1 MTLRLPKLKVLAYIF
16 SGIVVLYLLFGWLAL
31 PFILQTQAEKFIA
44 EKTGHHL
51 TMNRPEFNPIKLSL
65 HLSGLQLTQPQGE
78 PLLSFHD
85 LVIEVSPA
93 SIYRRTLTFNEIR
106 LDGFEATVVMMPNGL
121 LNWSGLI
128 NALKSKDQEEKTE
141 SPLPR
146 LDIHSFVLAGARIDF
161 ADQRIQPAFSTRI
174 EPMDIKLNEVSTLPN
189 KKGQYRIS
197 AQTSLGA
204 RFTLNSEAS
213 LNPLAMTGNLSI
225 ENVDLARLES
235 YFKDKLPIAPPAGI
249 AGLSTDYRI
258 GYAGGHLELNLDHA
272 AAKLAGLKLHQNR
285 DSAPVVTM
293 DAIEAKEG
301 SFDLVK
307 NSFALGSLT
316 VTDSK
321 LDLHPHKNSMPKAFE
336 LGSFALEDIH
346 VNLASHQAT
355 LGRVALKNA
364 DIRISRDAQ
373 GRIDLTE
380 AFQTTSPPGKSLQKA
395 KVDSTN
401 KSNEASWHY
410 QVKKIDL
417 TGFNTFFR
425 DESMAPAAELALN
438 DITVGVEDVSD
449 DWKAAVPL
457 RVSFKTG
464 KAGRFEA
471 AGKVVPA
478 GPTADIQ
485 LKLNDLRL
493 SPAQSYLSNV
503 AKLKLVDG
511 SLSTAGHLIY
521 NTRSPSY
528 RGNFALRKLR
538 LNEAETGNLFL
549 SLSSLGSRSFT
560 VSPNKLDMGE
570 LVIAGLDTKLI
581 IEKDKS
587 VSIKRILRQPDIP
600 VTSTA
605 SAAHP
610 VAPAAS
616 IPAHPFV
623 FNIDRLRVVSSE
635 MDFADY
641 SLALP
646 FGTRIHDLQGVITG
660 ISSQPG
666 APGQIE
672 LNGQVDD
679 YGLARASGQIDLLN
693 PTDFMDLKVIFSNI
707 EMTRLTP
714 YSATFAGRK
723 IASGKLSLDL
733 EYKIHQ
739 HQLQGENQVVM
750 NQLTLGEKVDSPEA
764 KSLPLDLAIAILED
778 SDGRIDLGL
787 PVSGSLDDPQFSYGG
802 IVWKAIVNVFTK
814 IATAPFRALGA
825 LFGGNEKFESIAF
838 EAGDAQLTPPEREK
852 LVKLAGAMS
861 KRPKLSIELHGTYA
875 EQDRMAL
882 QDRQLRRAVLEKS
895 GQHIEGESDP
905 GPIPMHQPK
914 IRSALESMFSESFGS
929 TELSSLKE
937 GFSQANPGQLEESRT
952 GKMMSQLSGLI
963 HKKRSLTEQEISDL
977 KGADLY
983 TVLFERLRNKV
994 VVNEGRLQTLATAR
1008 GEYAANE
1015 LKAAGA
1021 SAERIEVLAAEKV
1034 DSEGAQIPLKLVPG
1048 AAKSSQAVVP
1058 VVTPPVAK

>member
-1 MTLRLPKLKVLAYIF
+1 MKLRVPKLKVFAYTFAGLVI
-16 SGIVVLYLLFGWLAL
+16 LYLLFGWLAL
-31 PFILQTQAEKFIA
+31 PLILQIQAEKFIA

-51 TMNRPEFNPIKLSL
+51 TMNRPEFNPVKLRL
-65 HLSGLQLTQPQGE
+65 HMSGLHLTQPQGE

-93 SIYRRTLTFNEIR
+93 SIYRGTLTFNDIR
-106 LDGFEATVVMMPNGL
+106 LDGFEATVVMLPNGL
-121 LNWSGLI
+121 LNWSGLVS
-128 NALKSKDQEEKTE
+128 ALKSKDKVEKPE

-161 ADQRIQPAFSTRI
+161 TDKRILPAFSTRI
-174 EPMDIKLNEVSTLPN
+174 EPVDIQLNKVSTLPN
-189 KKGQYRIS
+189 EKGKYRIT

-204 RFTLNSEAS
+204 RITLNSEAS
-213 LNPLAMTGNLSI
+213 LNPLAITGNLSI
-225 ENVDLARLES
+225 ENVDLARLEN

-258 GYAGGHLELNLDHA
+258 GYAEGHLDLNLDHA
-272 AAKLAGLKLHQNR
+272 SAKLANLKLNQNR
-285 DSAPVVTM
+285 DSAPIVTV

-301 SFDLVK
+301 SFNLVK

-316 VTDSK
+316 VTESK
-321 LDLHPHKNSMPKAFE
+321 LDLHPHNNSARKALE
-336 LGSFALEDIH
+336 LGSLALEDIH
-346 VNLASHQAT
+346 VNLALHQAT
-355 LGRVALKNA
+355 LGRIDLKNV
-364 DIRISRDAQ
+364 DVRINRDAH

-380 AFQTTSPPGKSLQKA
+380 AFQTAPPHGKSSQKT
-395 KVDSTN
+395 KVNSTN
-401 KSNEASWHY
+401 HSDQTSWHY

-425 DESMAPAAELALN
+425 DESVAPAAELALN
-438 DITVGVEDVSD
+438 DITLSAEDMSE
-449 DWKAAVPL
+449 DWKVAVPL
-457 RVSFKTG
+457 QASFKMG
-464 KAGRFEA
+464 KEGRIEA

-478 GPTADIQ
+478 GPSADIQ
-485 LKLNDLRL
+485 LKLNDLSL
-493 SPAQSYLSNV
+493 VLAQPYLSNV

-511 SLSTAGHLIY
+511 SLSTAGHLVY
-521 NTRSPSY
+521 NARGPNY
-528 RGNFALRKLR
+528 QGNFALRKLR
-538 LNEAETGNLFL
+538 LNEAETGDLFL
-549 SLSSLGSRSFT
+549 ALSSLGSRSFT
-560 VSPNKLDMGE
+560 VSPGKLDMSE
-570 LVIAGLDTKLI
+570 LVISGLDTKLI
-581 IEKDKS
+581 IEKDKT
-587 VSIKRILRQPDIP
+587 VSIKRILRQPATP
-600 VTSTA
+600 ATSTA
-605 SAAHP
+605 SASPP
-610 VAPAAS
+610 VPPATPVS
-616 IPAHPFV
+616 PHSFV

-666 APGQIE
+666 TPGQIE
-672 LNGQVDD
+672 LNGQVDEF
-679 YGLARASGQIDLLN
+679 GLARAAGQIDLLN

-750 NQLTLGEKVDSPEA
+750 NQLTLGERVDSPEA

-778 SDGRIDLGL
+778 SDGRIELGL

-825 LFGGNEKFESIAF
+825 LFGGNEKFDSIVF

-852 LVKLAGAMS
+852 LVKLAGAMG

-875 EQDRMAL
+875 EKDRIAL

-895 GQHIEGESDP
+895 GQHLEGESDP
-905 GPIPMHQPK
+905 GPISMNQPK
-914 IRSALESMFSESFGS
+914 IRSALETMFSESFGNS
-929 TELSSLKE
+929 ELSTLKK
-937 GFSQANPGQLEESRT
+937 GFRPANPGQLEESRAE
-952 GKMMSQLSGLI
+952 KIMSQLSGLMD
-963 HKKRSLTEQEISDL
+963 KKRSLTEQEISDL
-977 KGADLY
+977 QGVDLY
-983 TVLFERLRNKV
+983 TVLFEYLRNKV
-994 VVNEGRLQTLATAR
+994 VVDEGRLQALATAR
-1008 GEYAANE
+1008 GEYSATE

-1021 SAERIEVLAAEKV
+1021 SADRIKVLAAEKV
-1034 DSEGAQIPLKLVPG
+1034 ESEVTHIPLKLVPG
-1048 AAKSSQAVVP
+1048 TAKSAQS
-1058 VVTPPVAK
+1058 VAN

>member
-1 MTLRLPKLKVLAYIF
+1 MTLRLPKFKVFAYTF
-16 SGIVVLYLLFGWLAL
+16 AGLVVLYLLFGWLAL
-31 PFILQTQAEKFIA
+31 PFILQNQAEKFIV

-65 HLSGLQLTQPQGE
+65 HLSGLHLTQPQGE

-93 SIYRRTLTFNEIR
+93 SIYRRTLTFNTIN
-106 LDGFEATVVMMPNGL
+106 LDGFEATVIMLPDNQ

-128 NALKSKDQEEKTE
+128 NALKSKDKEEKPE

-146 LDIHSFVLAGARIDF
+146 LDIHSFVLAGAKIDF
-161 ADQRIQPAFSTRI
+161 TDKRIQPAFSTRI

-189 KKGQYRIS
+189 EKGQYRIS

-204 RFTLNSEAS
+204 RIALNTEAS
-213 LNPLAMTGNLSI
+213 LNPLSMTGNLSI
-225 ENVDLARLES
+225 ENVDLARLET

-249 AGLSTDYRI
+249 AGVSTDYRI
-258 GYAGGHLELNLDHA
+258 SYAAGHLKLNLDHA
-272 AAKLAGLKLHQNR
+272 SAKLSNLKLHQNS
-285 DSAPVVTM
+285 DSAPVVTV
-293 DAIEAKEG
+293 DSVEAKEG

-307 NSFALGSLT
+307 NYFALGSLN
-316 VTDSK
+316 VAGSK
-321 LDLHPHKNSMPKAFE
+321 LDLHPRKSNAQKAFE
-336 LGSFALEDIH
+336 LGSLALEDIH

-355 LGRVALKNA
+355 LGHIDLKNA
-364 DIRISRDAQ
+364 DAHITRDAQ
-373 GRIDLTE
+373 GRIDLME
-380 AFQTTSPPGKSLQKA
+380 AFQSAAPPAQSSQQK
-395 KVDSTN
+395 KVS
-401 KSNEASWHY
+401 SNSHSKEVRWHY
-410 QVKKIDL
+410 QVKKFDL

-425 DESMAPAAELALN
+425 DESVAPAAELALN
-438 DITVGVEDVSD
+438 DITLGAEDISED
-449 DWKAAVPL
+449 MTAGVPL
-457 RVSFKTG
+457 RLSFKTG
-464 KAGRFEA
+464 KEGHFQAE
-471 AGKVVPA
+471 GKVVPT

-485 LKLNDLRL
+485 LKLNDLSL
-493 SPAQSYLSNV
+493 EPAQPYLSNV
-503 AKLKLVDG
+503 VKLKLVDG
-511 SLSTAGHLIY
+511 RLSTAGHLIY
-521 NTRSPSY
+521 NTRDPNY

-538 LNEAETGNLFL
+538 LNEAETGDLFL
-549 SLSSLGSRSFT
+549 SLASLGSRSFT
-560 VSPNKLDMGE
+560 VSPKKLDMGE
-570 LVIAGLDTKLI
+570 LVITGLDTKLI

-587 VSIKRILRQPDIP
+587 VSIKHILRQPATP
-600 VTSTA
+600 ATA
-605 SAAHP
+605 SASPTPP
-610 VAPAAS
+610 VAPDKTT
-616 IPAHPFV
+616 PTHPFA

-646 FGTRIHDLQGVITG
+646 FGTRIHDLNGVITG
-660 ISSQPG
+660 ISSRQG

-679 YGLARASGQIDLLN
+679 FGLARAAGQIDLLN
-693 PTDFMDLKVIFSNI
+693 PTDFMDLKVLFSNI

-814 IATAPFRALGA
+814 IATAPFRALGS

-861 KRPKLSIELHGTYA
+861 KRPKLSLELHGTYA
-875 EQDRMAL
+875 EKDRVAL
-882 QDRQLRRAVLEKS
+882 QDRQLRRNVLEKS

-914 IRSALESMFSESFGS
+914 IRSALEAMFSESFGS
-929 TELSSLKE
+929 NELSALKE
-937 GFSQANPGQLEESRT
+937 GFRQANPGQLEESRT

-963 HKKRSLTEQEISDL
+963 HKNRSLTGQEITDL
-977 KGADLY
+977 KGTDFY
-983 TVLFERLRNKV
+983 TVLFDRLRTKMPV
-994 VVNEGRLQTLATAR
+994 DDKKLQALATAR
-1008 GEYAANE
+1008 GEYAATE

-1034 DSEGAQIPLKLVPG
+1034 ESEGTFIPLKLVPG
-1048 AAKSSQAVVP
+1048 AAKSAQPAVP
-1058 VVTPPVAK
+1058 AATSPVAK